1 MVLQSYIS
9 SIKCISGWVYCLKL
23 VTTIA
28 CIIGFALNS
37 MVIFR
42 HFVEDKT
49 ITSINKELHHDI
61 YFPSLTLCNDTAF
74 KRRVVSFDGLQID
87 NFENNT
93 IVLKDLIWGVYS
105 TSNDDIYENL
115 LCINDEMY
123 CNAINGKFV
132 EFKEYY
138 ESDIWHISTIYSQY
152 RGRCYTIEYRKPVSI
167 SIISV

>member
-1 MVLQSYIS
+1 MSLQSSIN
-9 SIKCISGWVYCLKL
+9 SIKWIPGWVKCLKL
-23 VTTIA
+23 VTTIT

-61 YFPSLTLCNDTAF
+61 YFPSMTLCNDTAF
-74 KRRVVSFDGLQID
+74 KTRIASFDGLQID
-87 NFENNT
+87 NFKNNT

-105 TSNDDIYENL
+105 TSNDDIFENL
-115 LCINDEMY
+115 VCVDHEMY
-123 CNAINGKFV
+123 CNAISGKFI
-132 EFKEYY
+132 EFNENYN
-138 ESDIWHISTIYSQY
+138 SDIWHISTIYSQY

-167 SIISV
+167 SIITV